1 MDNFQMRS
9 KEHYDVEQD
18 TASLLSFSEIA
29 MQKSLQ
35 ESIPPQSPDDMTA
48 KLNIERQAEG
58 SYYKN
63 SAKEKMSHKLKRK
76 ARTVYNSYQLQEL
89 NTHFSKK
96 QYLALP
102 DRVELASKLG
112 LSQTQIKIWFQ
123 NKRSKLKKFLKSPLS
138 SSVQSSFYLGMPTRN
153 EFAKMPFSCNPV
165 SPHSNDGM
173 PLYYYPERRIPYESP
188 RQERNEL
195 ISGNADDDAFSSG
208 DVELTAKPCQR
219 RLSPFSG
226 KWSRNQT
233 RTYPLHHP
241 DHLPFTSTGFQD
253 YSLSYNGLYNSSNN
267 LFPLNLSQTYSQWSP
282 FPPSI

>member
-1 MDNFQMRS
+1 MTDFI
-9 KEHYDVEQD
+9 
-18 TASLLSFSEIA
+18 FS
-29 MQKSLQ
+29 
-35 ESIPPQSPDDMTA
+35 
-48 KLNIERQAEG
+48 ERQAED

-63 SAKEKMSHKLKRK
+63 SGKEKMSHKLKRK

-138 SSVQSSFYLGMPTRN
+138 SSVQTGFYHGMQARN

-165 SPHSNDGM
+165 SPHSNNGM
-173 PLYYYPERRIPYESP
+173 PLYYYPERRFLCENP
-188 RQERNEL
+188 RQERDDL

-208 DVELTAKPCQR
+208 DVELTAKSCQR
-219 RLSPFSG
+219 RPSPFSG
-226 KWSRNQT
+226 KWGRNQT

-241 DHLPFTSTGFQD
+241 DHLPFSSSGFQD
-253 YSLSYNGLYNSSNN
+253 YSLSFNGVYNGSNTF
-267 LFPLNLSQTYSQWSP
+267 FPLNINQTYSQWSP
-282 FPPSI
+282 FQSSI